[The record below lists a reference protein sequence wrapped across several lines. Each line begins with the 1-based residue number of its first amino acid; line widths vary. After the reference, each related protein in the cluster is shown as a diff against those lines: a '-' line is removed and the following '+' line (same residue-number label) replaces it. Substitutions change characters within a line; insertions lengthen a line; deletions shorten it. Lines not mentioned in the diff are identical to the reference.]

1 MSSPPLGPG
10 AEFDIIRRVLKDAV
24 PPGADVALGSGD
36 DCALIRHGDGFLA
49 LSVDLAVE
57 GGHFIA
63 DWGTPELIGER
74 AVRAAISDL
83 AAMAA
88 KPFATLI
95 ALNTPR
101 SAGPGLA
108 ERIARGCLA
117 ATEGCGAAHIGGDL
131 SHAADTIV
139 IDVVA
144 LGQVESPLLRSAAR
158 PGDELWVTG
167 SLGAAAAAVREWK
180 AGGKPRDAW
189 RRRFWEPQPRVA
201 EAAWLAERGASAA
214 IDLSDGL
221 FADAGHVAAASGIGI
236 EIDWS
241 AVPAADG
248 VETELAMAGGEDY
261 ELLVAV
267 PHGILDDELI
277 AEFRKAFGIPLT
289 RVGRAVAGSAVRV
302 FRDGAEVEIDSMGF
316 DHFKGE

>member
-1 MSSPPLGPG
+1 MTLPPLGPG
-10 AEFDIIRRVLKDAV
+10 AEFDIIRRVLKDAL
-24 PPGADVALGSGD
+24 PPGAEVALGSGD

-49 LSVDLAVE
+49 LSVDLSVE
-57 GGHFIA
+57 KGHFIA

-88 KPFATLI
+88 RPFATLI
-95 ALNTPR
+95 SLNTPR
-101 SAGPGLA
+101 TAGPGLA

-117 ATEGCGAAHIGGDL
+117 ATEQCGAAHIGGDL
-131 SHAADTIV
+131 SHASDTIV

-144 LGQVESPLLRSAAR
+144 LGHVKDPLLRSRAR

-167 SLGAAAAAVREWK
+167 SLGAAAAAVRTWQ

-189 RRRFWEPQPRVA
+189 RRRFWEPRPRIA
-201 EAAWLAERGASAA
+201 EAIFLAGAGASAA

-221 FADAGHVAAASGIGI
+221 LADAGHIAAASGVGI
-236 EIDWS
+236 EIDWDS
-241 AVPAADG
+241 VPVAAD
-248 VETELAMAGGEDY
+248 VEVELALAGGEDY

-267 PHGILDDELI
+267 PGGILNDERLN
-277 AEFRKAFGIPLT
+277 EFNKALGISLT
-289 RVGRAVAGSAVRV
+289 RVGRTVAGSGVRV
-302 FRDGAEVEIDSMGF
+302 FRDGAEVTVESRGY
-316 DHFKGE
+316 DHFVGP